1 MINDVTRT
9 IEPDV
14 SILYTGH
21 SHVRQ
26 HSYPRS
32 LTPIVLCR
40 LLSFSDSA
48 FSAIIC
54 PTAGQK
60 GARMSFKSILVNF
73 DIDEP
78 IEPVFKAASDLAR
91 HYQARITGFC
101 TANAA
106 IPFTSPEGEPMAA
119 EIWQQLQEDIE
130 ARFKQLHADFDR
142 LSASSGL
149 QAEWRESLDFP
160 TRSLAEA
167 SRIADLIVMST
178 ASDGYDG
185 NTSRAADPG
194 SIALQAGRPLL
205 LLAREGRHAPFR
217 RAVIAWKD
225 TREARRAVA
234 DAVPLLSSAQ
244 EVSIVTVTNAPD
256 SSTREGIA
264 DVAAFLSRH
273 GISARTETIKAADE
287 NAKLW
292 EFITPDRADLV
303 VSGAYGHSRLR
314 EWAFGGVTRSLL
326 SKSNLNRF
334 MSS

>member
-1 MINDVTRT
+1 
-9 IEPDV
+9 
-14 SILYTGH
+14 
-21 SHVRQ
+21 
-26 HSYPRS
+26 
-32 LTPIVLCR
+32 
-40 LLSFSDSA
+40 
-48 FSAIIC
+48 
-54 PTAGQK
+54 
-60 GARMSFKSILVNF
+60 MSFKSILVNF
-73 DIDEP
+73 NIDEP

-91 HYQARITGFC
+91 HFQARIVGFC
-101 TANAA
+101 TADAA

-119 EIWQQLQEDIE
+119 EVWRQLREDIE
-130 ARFKQLHADFDR
+130 TRFKQLHTDFDR
-142 LSASSGL
+142 LSSGSGL

-160 TRSLAEA
+160 TRGLAEA

-178 ASDGYDG
+178 ASDGHDG
-185 NTSRAADPG
+185 TTSRTADPG
-194 SIALQAGRPLL
+194 SVALQAGRPLL
-205 LLAREGRHAPFR
+205 LLAHEGSHAPFR
-217 RAVIAWKD
+217 RVVIAWKD

-264 DVAAFLSRH
+264 DVATFLSRH
-273 GISARTETIKAADE
+273 GISARAETIEAADE

-292 EFITPDRADLV
+292 EFITSDRADLV

-326 SKSNLNRF
+326 GESGLNRF